1 MNARQLVTDTVR
13 HGYRNLVGTIV
24 VSVLVSLSVVPLAA
38 MATVGTPS
46 AVLAG
51 LWATCLLLG
60 IVLVGGFRFATTVA
74 DRGVPVPVLSD
85 LRASIATPRTG
96 LALGA
101 LTFLVV
107 VAAAGLV
114 TLAPPRFAPYALG
127 VAAFLLV
134 DWFLVVSF
142 AAPEFSKT
150 LPLRSALRASV
161 GRLLV
166 APSAVAL
173 YLLLSVTCFLIAGVT
188 VITVGVFLPGA
199 LCLLAAHTTTTVDA
213 ERTN

>member
-74 DRGVPVPVLSD
+74 AVGASRSRAYYVL
-85 LRASIATPRTG
+85 T
-96 LALGA
+96 LALA
-101 LTFLVV
+101 TLIH
-107 VAAAGLV
+107 AAYNFGV
-114 TLAPPRFAPYALG
+114 MRVYA
-127 VAAFLLV
+127 
-134 DWFLVVSF
+134 
-142 AAPEFSKT
+142 
-150 LPLRSALRASV
+150 
-161 GRLLV
+161 
-166 APSAVAL
+166 
-173 YLLLSVTCFLIAGVT
+173 
-188 VITVGVFLPGA
+188 
-199 LCLLAAHTTTTVDA
+199 
-213 ERTN
+213 